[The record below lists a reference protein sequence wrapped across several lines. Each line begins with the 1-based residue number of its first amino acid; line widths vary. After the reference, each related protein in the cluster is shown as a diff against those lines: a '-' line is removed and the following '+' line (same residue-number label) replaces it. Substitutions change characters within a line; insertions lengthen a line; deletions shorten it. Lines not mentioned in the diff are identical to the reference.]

1 MASVKAFVAGATG
14 YVGGNAV
21 KELRKAGVQTV
32 AHIRPGSSALAA
44 ASDKFAAAGAVVD
57 TTPFEPSAMTATLAT
72 LAPDFVF
79 ILIGT
84 TKKRMK
90 QAADAKQADY
100 EAVDFGLTKLIIDAA
115 VKSGIKT
122 KIIYLSSVGTSE
134 NAAGA
139 YLKARYKAEQAVINS
154 GLPYVIARPSIISG
168 TREENRPAE
177 KAAACVI
184 DAALKA
190 LGALGAKK
198 TADRWSSI
206 TGEALA
212 AALVK
217 AALGASVK
225 NEIIESERLK
235 ELFRNGSFNK

>member
-1 MASVKAFVAGATG
+1 MAGVKAFVAGATG
-14 YVGGNAV
+14 YVGANVV

-32 AHIRPGSSALAA
+32 AHIRPGSSQLEA
-44 ASDKFAAAGAVVD
+44 ASGKFAAMGAVVD
-57 TTPFEPSAMTATLAT
+57 STPFELEAMTATLAT
-72 LAPDFVF
+72 LAPDLVF

-90 QAADAKQADY
+90 QAADAREADY
-100 EAVDFGLTKLIIDAA
+100 EAVDYGLTKLIAGAA
-115 VKSGIKT
+115 AKTGIKT
-122 KIIYLSSVGTSE
+122 KIVYLSSVGTSA

-154 GLPYVIARPSIISG
+154 GLPYIIARPSIISG

-177 KAAACVI
+177 KAAAGVI
-184 DAALKA
+184 DGALKVAAA
-190 LGALGAKK
+190 LGARK

-212 AALVK
+212 FALVK
-217 AALGASVK
+217 TELDDEFANK
-225 NEIIESERLK
+225 IIESEKLK
-235 ELFRNGSFNK
+235 ELCRRES